1 MRRSGEYTLLACD
14 GTNRQYEVV
23 THLRAGFKKTIG
35 VPHNAH
41 QRNACADRLSPT
53 ARGTYVRNSLDLHR
67 FGGVLYYTVLN
78 QHAHERSKTN
88 VGAARAAGAGGAA
101 SEGRLGM
108 GATAAAGM
116 GEHHLAEP
124 VP

>member
-1 MRRSGEYTLLACD
+1 M
-14 GTNRQYEVV
+14 
-23 THLRAGFKKTIG
+23 
-35 VPHNAH
+35 
-41 QRNACADRLSPT
+41 
-53 ARGTYVRNSLDLHR
+53 RNSLDLHR

-101 SEGRLGM
+101 SEGRLSM
-108 GATAAAGM
+108 GATAAAGT

-124 VP
+124 VPQRSRRFRLPASVQPVTRQSSGHTTGLAAGLCSSEVGRGRRRGRRC